1 MTNKKYEV
9 LFMDENVWTVDG
21 KPDIFNSLAEAE
33 KELAAHFDDMID
45 ADMDFEP
52 TDYRI
57 EEIKND

>member
-1 MTNKKYEV
+1 MTPKFHV
-9 LFMDENVWTVDG
+9 LFMDENVWTVNG

-33 KELAAHFDDMID
+33 KELEEHFNDMIN

-57 EEIKND
+57 EEIL